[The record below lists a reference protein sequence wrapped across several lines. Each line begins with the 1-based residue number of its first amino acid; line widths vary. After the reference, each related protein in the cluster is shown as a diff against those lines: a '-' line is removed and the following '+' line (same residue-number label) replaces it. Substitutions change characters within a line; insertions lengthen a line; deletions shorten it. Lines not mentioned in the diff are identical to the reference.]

1 MPNKNE
7 ERENEKMAKKLK
19 KVFAL
24 LLTLSMV
31 MSLLSVTALAKG
43 HDGWPWGKPDDSKP
57 TETEPAIPGSNDEVK
72 VYLRYSNK
80 VPDILKDHAA
90 AEFGPSGNNK
100 PYFTVK
106 VNAGSLEDAVNSNE
120 VYCYTRVS
128 DNRKLY
134 TYYSAQEDEQA
145 DKPSLEELQN
155 AWDAILGC
163 MSKADQQKFAD
174 TFGRSYDDEMNF
186 VGYVLKKEGNDW
198 HIDGILNVKPGYIT
212 EFYLSSDG
220 GRNYDLK
227 DNSVEGSAM
236 SGDTAYA
243 KIEAMIQGVTGY
255 DANSLR
261 WNEEKTGGTFAVN
274 GKVAS
279 FTVDEKSAKI
289 NDEVTYKNTSTDI
302 YTAQIYVTVNITNE
316 PADPFVNLSIEKRA
330 DKTSVQQGGELTYAI
345 AVENNG
351 NATATNVVI
360 TDTLPEGVEFKS
372 ASNEGKMVD
381 GTVTWNIGELTA
393 GAEKEVTVT
402 VSVADDA
409 TVDEKIT
416 NTAFVTS
423 DDEKEPKK
431 DTVTTEVTTKQT
443 PVDPVDPAK
452 LPAPVVDKKATKLDE
467 NDKTTVTL
475 SIGAEQGKTV
485 SDVVFVLDK
494 STSMDVRAA
503 AKDMLNELMTQ
514 AGENRIKVGV
524 VVFNRNGN
532 RTLELTE
539 LSEENLPKI
548 EAALDE
554 KMSSG
559 SNIQAGLAAG
569 KAMLDE
575 DKSVASGAKHLVLV
589 SDGVTYMW
597 GTEEP
602 PMTIYSE
609 QIENQCES
617 INAGNDMMGKHHP
630 DAAAYF
636 AEFQDAA
643 AWYAKYGDAIS
654 ADINA
659 YADTYES
666 AYYKPVEQGNM
677 ENSEYDCGKNYIP
690 GEDLAKHYCAN
701 DAAVY
706 MTIHEWEK
714 IVNSGYSAYAYADQK
729 HASSYPWAPDYV
741 ESLDTIGGISGAI
754 PADKAGM
761 FSAVQSRI
769 LYAMDKGT
777 VTDKI
782 GNHFDLTTVDSFE
795 LKVGGEAVSKVVDG
809 NTVTFDSGK
818 YVVKYQPAT
827 ADNSE
832 EQFVWIINTP
842 VENAKGLELSY
853 VLKLVDKE
861 TTPGDH
867 TALTNE
873 EAILEYTPTEGEKGE
888 EEFPKPEVDY
898 NIPDDPGPVDPKPTP
913 AAKLVVDKA
922 APATVKQGE
931 NLTYTITVENKGDA
945 TAKNVVIKD
954 TLPEG
959 VEFKSANNEGK
970 MVDGTITW
978 NIGELAA
985 GEKKTV
991 TVVVSVPSDATVGE
1005 IISNTAVVTSDDEE
1019 EPKEDTVKTEVK
1031 PKDDGKKDDD
1041 DDDDDDR
1048 KKPSDPGTDIGEDPT
1063 PLDPGPDVPG
1073 TEIPESDVPLAEVPK
1088 TGDAA
1093 ALWMILAG
1101 VSALGLAVVT
1111 FTTRKKE
1118 NN

>member
-106 VNAGSLEDAVNSNE
+106 VNASSLEDAVNSNE

-174 TFGRSYDDEMNF
+174 TFGRSYNDEMNF

-243 KIEAMIQGVTGY
+243 KIEAMIQGVKGY

-443 PVDPVDPAK
+443 PVDPVDP
-452 LPAPVVDKKATKLDE
+452 
-467 NDKTTVTL
+467 
-475 SIGAEQGKTV
+475 
-485 SDVVFVLDK
+485 
-494 STSMDVRAA
+494 
-503 AKDMLNELMTQ
+503 
-514 AGENRIKVGV
+514 
-524 VVFNRNGN
+524 
-532 RTLELTE
+532 
-539 LSEENLPKI
+539 
-548 EAALDE
+548 
-554 KMSSG
+554 
-559 SNIQAGLAAG
+559 
-569 KAMLDE
+569 
-575 DKSVASGAKHLVLV
+575 
-589 SDGVTYMW
+589 
-597 GTEEP
+597 
-602 PMTIYSE
+602 
-609 QIENQCES
+609 
-617 INAGNDMMGKHHP
+617 
-630 DAAAYF
+630 
-636 AEFQDAA
+636 
-643 AWYAKYGDAIS
+643 
-654 ADINA
+654 
-659 YADTYES
+659 
-666 AYYKPVEQGNM
+666 
-677 ENSEYDCGKNYIP
+677 
-690 GEDLAKHYCAN
+690 
-701 DAAVY
+701 
-706 MTIHEWEK
+706 
-714 IVNSGYSAYAYADQK
+714 
-729 HASSYPWAPDYV
+729 
-741 ESLDTIGGISGAI
+741 
-754 PADKAGM
+754 
-761 FSAVQSRI
+761 
-769 LYAMDKGT
+769 
-777 VTDKI
+777 
-782 GNHFDLTTVDSFE
+782 
-795 LKVGGEAVSKVVDG
+795 
-809 NTVTFDSGK
+809 
-818 YVVKYQPAT
+818 
-827 ADNSE
+827 
-832 EQFVWIINTP
+832 
-842 VENAKGLELSY
+842 
-853 VLKLVDKE
+853 
-861 TTPGDH
+861 
-867 TALTNE
+867 
-873 EAILEYTPTEGEKGE
+873 
-888 EEFPKPEVDY
+888 
-898 NIPDDPGPVDPKPTP
+898 KPTP

-922 APATVKQGE
+922 APATVKQGGE
-931 NLTYTITVENKGDA
+931 LTYTITVENKGDA
-945 TAKNVVIKD
+945 AAKNVVIKD

-978 NIGELAA
+978 TIGELAA

-991 TVVVSVPSDATVGE
+991 TVVVSVPSNATVGA

-1019 EPKEDTVKTEVK
+1019 EPKEDTVTTEVK

>member
-31 MSLLSVTALAKG
+31 MSLLSVTALAESNENSKWKIVSDIEKSGEIIIKDADGEEAENVWYWYDTADVNTALNKKG
-43 HDGWPWGKPDDSKP
+43 TARLDIIDAAVESPNEKKTYFAKATIDGQEVETDEFTVPYFAALQNGSFESPVVEKSNIGWPGVYQYKNDTVPELVWKTTGLGQGKMEGRDIELVRPEGK
-57 TETEPAIPGSNDEVK
+57 A
-72 VYLRYSNK
+72 VY
-80 VPDILKDHAA
+80 H
-90 AEFGPSGNNK
+90 G
-100 PYFTVK
+100 
-106 VNAGSLEDAVNSNE
+106 
-120 VYCYTRVS
+120 
-128 DNRKLY
+128 
-134 TYYSAQEDEQA
+134 
-145 DKPSLEELQN
+145 
-155 AWDAILGC
+155 
-163 MSKADQQKFAD
+163 
-174 TFGRSYDDEMNF
+174 
-186 VGYVLKKEGNDW
+186 
-198 HIDGILNVKPGYIT
+198 VKPGDIPNGKQFAELNAEAYGALYQDVLT
-212 EFYLSSDG
+212 EPGSTLNWG
-220 GRNYDLK
+220 LAHRGRNGQDTMYVVIVNAENAAYVTKPGDVNEDCIMARITDGNRKWGYYSGEYEVPAGQYVTRFYFLAVDAAGGMSQGNLLDNVYFTAERPEKPPVTVYDYTVNYFVDGKKVESFSGTASEGALIQTYDL
-227 DNSVEGSAM
+227 AI
-236 SGDTAYA
+236 T
-243 KIEAMIQGVTGY
+243 QGYVSKY
-255 DANSLR
+255 DAS
-261 WNEEKTGGTFAVN
+261 E
-274 GKVAS
+274 
-279 FTVDEKSAKI
+279 
-289 NDEVTYKNTSTDI
+289 
-302 YTAQIYVTVNITNE
+302 
-316 PADPFVNLSIEKRA
+316 
-330 DKTSVQQGGELTYAI
+330 
-345 AVENNG
+345 
-351 NATATNVVI
+351 TNVYDMTI
-360 TDTLPEGVEFKS
+360 SAEGANVLNLYF
-372 ASNEGKMVD
+372 
-381 GTVTWNIGELTA
+381 
-393 GAEKEVTVT
+393 
-402 VSVADDA
+402 
-409 TVDEKIT
+409 
-416 NTAFVTS
+416 
-423 DDEKEPKK
+423 
-431 DTVTTEVTTKQT
+431 TTKAPVD

-494 STSMDVRAA
+494 STSVDVRAA

-630 DAAAYF
+630 NAAAYF

-666 AYYKPVEQGNM
+666 AYYKPVEQGKM
-677 ENSEYDCGKNYIP
+677 ENSEYDCSKYYIP

-706 MTIHEWEK
+706 MTIHEWGK

-809 NTVTFDSGK
+809 NTVTFDGGK

-888 EEFPKPEVDY
+888 EEFPKPEVEY
-898 NIPDDPGPVDPKPTP
+898 NVPKDPGPGPENP
-913 AAKLVVDKA
+913 AANLVVDKA
-922 APATVKQGE
+922 APATVKQGGE
-931 NLTYTITVENKGDA
+931 LTYTITVENKGDA
-945 TAKNVVIKD
+945 AAKNVVIKD
-954 TLPEG
+954 TLPKG
-959 VEFKSANNEGK
+959 VEFKSASNEGK
-970 MVDGTITW
+970 MADGTITW
-978 NIGELAA
+978 TIGELAA